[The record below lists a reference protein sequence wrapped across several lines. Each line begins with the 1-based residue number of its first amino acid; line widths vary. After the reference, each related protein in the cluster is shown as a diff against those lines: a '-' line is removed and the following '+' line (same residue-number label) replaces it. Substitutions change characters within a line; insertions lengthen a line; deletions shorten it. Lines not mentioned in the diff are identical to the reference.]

1 MSDKSFKE
9 VLKILTAMF
18 YGDLVEHFKKL
29 SDRVKLC

>member
-9 VLKILTAMF
+9 VLKILMAMF

-29 SDRVKLC
+29 SDRVKLS